1 MLAMEDRVSAKT
13 PESIELIEFIYPS
26 NLLSLVRLAL
36 VGPTVYYL
44 LQEDGAYKALR
55 VIVLGMATDALDGP
69 VARRRNEV
77 SELGKL
83 IDPIADKL
91 TLDGVAV
98 ALSIKRG
105 FPWWVTNLLLARD
118 AAILMGATLIFR
130 KTTHITTSIYAGKV
144 TTALLTV
151 VLLLYILDAQPW
163 ARRMLNIMLIPF
175 AISWVQYGT
184 RYWQWLHG
192 DEDALRK

>member
-1 MLAMEDRVSAKT
+1 MPAKIR
-13 PESIELIEFIYPS
+13 ESFEPIELIYPA
-26 NLLSLVRLAL
+26 NILSLIRLAL

-44 LQEDGAYKALR
+44 LQEDGANKALS
-55 VIVLGMATDALDGP
+55 VIIAGMATDALDGP

-98 ALSIKRG
+98 ALSLKHG

-144 TTALLTV
+144 TTVLLTI

-184 RYWQWLHG
+184 RYWQWLRG
-192 DEDALRK
+192 EYEDVVRK